1 MARFG
6 YSLRRRL
13 FIRLFGLL
21 TVLAGGLFL
30 FVDAYAQRAA
40 DAAFDRLLTSSAL
53 AVADALRVEDGRIVV
68 EMPYSALAILA
79 QARRDRVFY
88 RIDAPGGG
96 LITGYEDL
104 PFAAADAAPAPDEA
118 PGFLTAQYRGAAVR
132 IATLRRLIALPGAS
146 AARSGTATISVA
158 QTREARDDMAAD
170 LLANAFLP
178 IILALAAGGGL
189 LWFGVRQALTP
200 LKELERIIRARP
212 PHDFSPIDAPA
223 PREVAPLVAAIN
235 QSMTRL
241 GGALDAMQT
250 FLADAAHQIRTPLAG
265 LRAQAELAA
274 DEDDP
279 DALRRIVG
287 RIRRNAVD
295 ASRLANQLLNHAM
308 VAHRGE
314 TRRPEDVDLG
324 QLLEQVAQRER
335 AVAEDMIIRLNIDPA
350 CEPASTSGDM
360 VALREALANLL
371 ENAVKYGGAG
381 GVVDVSLS
389 AGGENGALRIDIADR
404 GPGVPDE
411 EKTAVRRRFG
421 RGKTAAGTVGSGLGL
436 AIVDTAAEAHGAAL
450 TLLDRPG
457 GGLIAR
463 LEFPRRWS
471 ALFACFAF
479 LALCASTG
487 PGNAMETTLH
497 PAPGGETARLVLHSA
512 TDRQAIS
519 PLIRGFQQ
527 TRPETAVVHVEMENA
542 ELYVRAVARDGQADA
557 DLLISSAVD
566 LQVKLVND
574 GLTRPYVSPLT
585 RGLPDWANWRDEAF
599 GLTFEPAVIA
609 YNPNLLPAEQVP
621 HSREALI
628 RFLHSEGAGA
638 RGRVATY
645 DAQTSGLGYLFAA
658 HDAVLFSRYWQLT
671 AALGAAR
678 ARLLCCT
685 AEILDLIERGEVILG
700 YNVLGS
706 YARARMSAGAPIAVV
721 MPQDYTLVIARAAV
735 IPRAA
740 PRPDLAGAFIDFL
753 LSAEGQRLIAGPA
766 GLYAISS
773 ALTGDGTAAAVRAA
787 AEGPL
792 QPIGLSPALLAF
804 LDRMKRDRFVKQWR
818 SLTAQP

>member
-88 RIDAPGGG
+88 RIDAPGGR
-96 LITGYEDL
+96 LITGYDDL
-104 PFAAADAAPAPDEA
+104 PSAAANAAAAPDDA
-118 PGFLTAQYRGAAVR
+118 PGFSTAQYRGAAVR
-132 IATLRRLIALPGAS
+132 IATLRRLIALPGA
-146 AARSGTATISVA
+146 AARSGTVTISVA
-158 QTREARDDMAAD
+158 QTREARNEMAAD

-178 IILALAAGGGL
+178 IMAALSAGCGL
-189 LWFGVRQALTP
+189 LWFGVRQALAP
-200 LKELERIIRARP
+200 LKQLEGVIRTRP

-250 FLADAAHQIRTPLAG
+250 FLADAAHQIRTPLAS

-279 DALRRIVG
+279 EALRRIIG

-295 ASRLANQLLNHAM
+295 ASRLANQLLSHAM

-314 TRRPEDVDLG
+314 TRQPEDVDLG

-335 AVAEDMIIRLNIDPA
+335 AVAEDVVIRLNIDPA
-350 CEPASTSGDM
+350 CEPAATQGDM

-371 ENAVKYGGAG
+371 ENAVKYGGEG
-381 GVVDVSLS
+381 GEVDVSLT
-389 AGGENGALRIDIADR
+389 AGGENGALRLDIADR

-411 EKTAVRRRFG
+411 EKAAVRRRFG
-421 RGKTAAGTVGSGLGL
+421 RGSAAAGTVGSGLGL
-436 AIVDTAAEAHGAAL
+436 AIVDTAAEAHGAAF

-463 LEFPRRWS
+463 LEFPRRSS
-471 ALFACFAF
+471 ALFAGCAF
-479 LALCASTG
+479 LTLCVLSG
-487 PGNAMETTLH
+487 PGNAMETTVH
-497 PAPGGETARLVLHSA
+497 PAPGGETARLVLHTA

-527 TRPETAVVHVEMENA
+527 QRPEVAVVHVEMESA
-542 ELYVRAVARDGQADA
+542 ELYTRAAANADSA

-574 GLTRPYVSPLT
+574 GLTRSYVSPLT
-585 RGLPDWANWRDEAF
+585 RSLPDWANWRDEAF

-609 YNPNLLPAEQVP
+609 YNPNLLPAEMVP
-621 HSREALI
+621 RSREALI
-628 RFLHSEGAGA
+628 RFLRSEGAGA

-645 DAQTSGLGYLFAA
+645 DAQTSGVGYLFAA
-658 HDAVLFSRYWQLT
+658 HDAVLFSQYWQLT

-685 AEILDLIERGEVILG
+685 GEILDLIERGEVTLA

-706 YARARMSAGAPIAVV
+706 YARARMSAGAPVAVV

-735 IPRAA
+735 ILRAA
-740 PRPDLAGAFIDFL
+740 PHPDLAGAFIDFL
-753 LSAEGQRLIAGPA
+753 LSTEGQRLIAGPA

-773 ALTGDGTAAAVRAA
+773 ALTGEGTAAAVRAA